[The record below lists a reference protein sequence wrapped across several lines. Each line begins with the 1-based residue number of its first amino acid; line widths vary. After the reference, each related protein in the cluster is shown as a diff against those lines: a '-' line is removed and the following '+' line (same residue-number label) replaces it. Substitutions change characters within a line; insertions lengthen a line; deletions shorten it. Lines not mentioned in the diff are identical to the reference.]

1 MLLLGGHDE
10 SGEMDEAGE
19 GDGSL
24 LVLPPK
30 CKFEV
35 NLTDPDFS
43 IRIETCKTLCG
54 VSVLPRNGWC
64 KKFNLAEL
72 TSPTTKAEQNEEE
85 EETNEKIDEKK

>member
-1 MLLLGGHDE
+1 MLLVGGHE
-10 SGEMDEAGE
+10 EGGEKEDIGQE
-19 GDGSL
+19 GGL

-54 VSVLPRNGWC
+54 VSILPRNDWY

-72 TSPTTKAEQNEEE
+72 TSPTTKTATEPNEEE
-85 EETNEKIDEKK
+85 EENNK